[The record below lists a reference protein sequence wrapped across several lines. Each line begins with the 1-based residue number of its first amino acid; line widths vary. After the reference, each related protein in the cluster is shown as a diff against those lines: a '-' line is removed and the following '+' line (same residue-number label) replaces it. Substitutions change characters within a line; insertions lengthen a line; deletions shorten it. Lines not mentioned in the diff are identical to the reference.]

1 MTFTIGREGRGF
13 SVIAGNKAVYAYFV
27 LGVVPDEAFRGPEWH
42 FKQKSPRIY

>member
-27 LGVVPDEAFRGPEWH
+27 PDVVFRGLEWGI
-42 FKQKSPRIY
+42 KQKSPRVY